1 MSFRIVIL
9 ILLFGVLGP
18 LLYFGV
24 IDLGGTDV
32 PRGR

>member
-1 MSFRIVIL
+1 MNFRIVIL

-24 IDLGGTDV
+24 IDLGAWVANAT
-32 PRGR
+32 